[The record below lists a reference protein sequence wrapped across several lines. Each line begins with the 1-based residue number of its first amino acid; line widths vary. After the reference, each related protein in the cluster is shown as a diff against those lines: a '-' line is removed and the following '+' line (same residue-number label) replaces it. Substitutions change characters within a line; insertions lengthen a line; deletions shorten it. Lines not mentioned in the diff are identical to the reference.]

1 MAFINR
7 SALSSFIVHPLSSF
21 HILLFSGVISYF
33 LRKML
38 EPQFSAIGHSLI
50 LISLLSVWLGM
61 ILSISFMESWV
72 KFLAPSITLLSG
84 VDAGRHVFS
93 VLNKCEIV
101 VVVALLHLLEMQWSS
116 VQLQDAYNKLDL
128 EWLHLLILLPIS
140 LVCFLQTCWLLPALL
155 SKSQQVIA
163 NASGPSSNSNSG
175 GNTNTTNTNTNT
187 NTNAT
192 RNLSSGRGGS
202 GGRSFSHS
210 LYVLTEIVKVISL
223 TSSLSLI
230 YFSIVQYVK
239 QLALNPH

>member
-1 MAFINR
+1 
-7 SALSSFIVHPLSSF
+7 
-21 HILLFSGVISYF
+21 
-33 LRKML
+33 
-38 EPQFSAIGHSLI
+38 
-50 LISLLSVWLGM
+50 M

-101 VVVALLHLLEMQWSS
+101 LVVALLHLLEMQWSS

-163 NASGPSSNSNSG
+163 NASGPNNNSNSS
-175 GNTNTTNTNTNT
+175 GNANGTNTNTNI
-187 NTNAT
+187 NTT
-192 RNLSSGRGGS
+192 RNLNSGRGGS

>member
-1 MAFINR
+1 MAVINR

-38 EPQFSAIGHSLI
+38 EPSFSAIGHSLV
-50 LISLLSVWLGM
+50 LISLLSIWLGM

-101 VVVALLHLLEMQWSS
+101 LVVALLHLLEMQWSS

-163 NASGPSSNSNSG
+163 NASGPNNNSNSS
-175 GNTNTTNTNTNT
+175 GNANGTNTNTNI
-187 NTNAT
+187 NTT
-192 RNLSSGRGGS
+192 RNLNSGRGGS